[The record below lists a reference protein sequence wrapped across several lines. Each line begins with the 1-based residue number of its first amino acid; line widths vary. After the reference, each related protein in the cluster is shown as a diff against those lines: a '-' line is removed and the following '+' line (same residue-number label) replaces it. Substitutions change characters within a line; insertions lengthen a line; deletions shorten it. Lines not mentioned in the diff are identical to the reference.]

1 MFTTTLEQTEK
12 AYSMMWAPWLKT
24 ILPNLMDGT
33 WVSSPGSNFDYSMEM
48 GDLEQKEGSA
58 ERKDW

>member
-1 MFTTTLEQTEK
+1 MSLH
-12 AYSMMWAPWLKT
+12 S
-24 ILPNLMDGT
+24 LPH
-33 WVSSPGSNFDYSMEM
+33 SSDLGGSNFDYSMEM